1 MSERIRRHLSS
12 RGTRIGHGGST
23 PRRRSAPRPPAAR
36 DDGRLEIISQTVDP
50 DVNLEIVYDAL
61 ASLLLGYYRRR
72 QLPAEGQ
79 TR

>member
-1 MSERIRRHLSS
+1 MSERMRRHLSP
-12 RGTRIGHGGST
+12 RGTSIGHVGST

-36 DDGRLEIISQTVDP
+36 DEGRLEIVSQTVDP
-50 DVNLEIVYDAL
+50 DMNLEIVHDAL

-72 QLPAEGQ
+72 QSPAEAQ

>member
-1 MSERIRRHLSS
+1 V
-12 RGTRIGHGGST
+12 
-23 PRRRSAPRPPAAR
+23 PRPPAAR

-50 DVNLEIVYDAL
+50 EVNLEIVYDAL

-72 QLPAEGQ
+72 QPPAEAQ